1 MISNEQSIQLKYGDI
16 IEISSPSND
25 EYHQNNYYITYIDDN
40 ELEIINVAS
49 MKTYTLFIKENKL
62 TDESIIAIYL
72 LNRSELNGYAKQ
84 NNIHTHTWLD
94 IHIGGD
100 IPVIITGEIT
110 NLEEDMIEVTTFPE
124 GDVIYIDFAYK
135 GIPKDIPF
143 KKFVIREKPNQAQT
157 NFKKN
162 TTNQEELYEDEIE
175 KAIEPGLFESTDDGE
190 MIINVPE
197 NAVPDESIRDVL
209 HEMYNDAN
217 SIIFGEELD
226 DITQDIEIPEHQQK
240 YGLEIQTNDMMDELL
255 STIPDN
261 KRSDKVRTNISTLIN
276 RFKELRKEFSR
287 FDNNDNVVGYIY
299 NGPLWK
305 PLVEKLTKINKNIR
319 WIIPVVQQQSNVYI
333 DQNNDDDEDIDVNM
347 LDQQQI
353 MSRESEIYDSYKNNA
368 SVSANKYFKLYSDLD
383 KYNNNFNTV
392 NDDTSLINKTRVSSE
407 FDAIID
413 NLGNFYST
421 IVKVNGNKS
430 KLAQK
435 RFVIQR
441 YNLGLQKQDSFLM
454 KSGKTIFI
462 RNNMTPDDEI
472 NIKSLIILPNECVE
486 FSKVDIISTNILKK
500 SQYSQ
505 LFVSLFRLL
514 KRNTLIK
521 NDNITDL
528 DTEKNTE
535 DSEFINDIKH
545 YTLDE
550 KYNEEPKKYEKFL
563 QTIIPKTR
571 NLIREIRDRVK
582 NRLTIH
588 SFIKELQPY
597 MINNKD
603 ISFQQHNE
611 LRFTINTLIKDFNKN
626 FMEKSQ
632 TYRTILSSVTS
643 QDEQMLRIERLLFNN
658 TELMDL
664 FKDGYNVN
672 DSVKFRNS
680 EFLNKLIKDDNLTLL
695 SDIIT
700 SMNIRNITTPEQ
712 LLNGFQPIDI
722 EDEGENAKI
731 KPTDCLRRYLTK
743 KYNTLN
749 ELQNDNTSDPIYYDD
764 VYDDTPYEIMDLYK
778 NENKDMEPSL
788 FKEFLAENLMQK
800 HGVKPDY
807 SNTMAEIL
815 IAGKKPISDGEYAIL
830 ELKPGYGKDIDETLL
845 TPKEKKAN
853 EIESETRK
861 KQGYYKRKNNVWI
874 YDKSIDPEVFIDTN
888 VLFCN
893 LVDKCYKQ
901 SSNSLCESISFSKK
915 RIEHLNKTRMVK
927 EFENRMD
934 ISLEQLDERIKQDLM
949 NDFKNIR
956 KNTMLQDMKDNKY
969 NNFAY
974 DYGKTVSSID
984 IIKSPHEGLRK
995 TIMGLDDFM
1004 TRQGYINK
1012 FVYEYSR
1019 EPLADMKENMNWMY
1033 CKDSNTPIMPI
1044 SIAKLAREFV
1054 LKPNNYAN
1062 KLDEICSI
1070 YGTLSDD
1077 GDSIVDKYSGYILRK
1092 IDFLTQDT
1100 YNEQGFV
1107 IQTHD
1112 IMEKDMTLQITDVML
1127 QYTKPVY
1134 ENELNT
1140 TIYNIAYTI
1149 SNSMGITFDLIEE
1162 GVIRLS
1168 NELIESVI
1176 LNEIKYDEQ
1185 IQRKAQKTGKKGINY
1200 EIYRNRNIL
1209 WIVAASLLI
1218 NIQTIVPGIRSK
1230 KTFPGCT
1237 SSFDGYPLTSGVE
1250 DKSGIEY
1257 IACVMYKLKSS
1268 VKPWDAISKLNGDIY
1283 VPKIVEIIDK
1293 YIFANRPD
1301 IADLYTKKRL
1311 FLTENPEQF
1320 IPEEHNIEKWK
1331 HFLPPI
1337 VPLTISRVEPLTRDF
1352 ERNFLDTIKR
1362 GHNDQLKKINIIQSK
1377 SSLFGFSVALNIN
1390 AVVSKEE
1397 PLLKTNANVPFLEN
1411 GCCNNNSERAIDY
1424 FIDKNPIIQQTI
1436 TASKS
1441 ISDLLNEIKRY
1452 TRPSTLFHNEFTGIK
1467 RIVVKEQTTEEHIYA
1482 YIIKHCNFDN
1492 ELPVPDSYKIVSG
1505 EKLDDFPQQGSI
1517 NDQIDFLKR
1526 NGKKFGIGDLNH
1538 LARIIR
1544 QSTMEKVEKVEYFT
1558 QVDVMYDIL
1567 ESLDMSDS
1575 ESVDTNFR
1583 RHLRNVL
1590 KTYKKNTMVSEKR
1603 IELTEFKKYL
1613 FASNKKMF
1621 KEITTFIKEYG
1632 NLNKSKFDKIQ
1643 DSLLSIYSS
1652 DNKSS
1657 NDILNNISGIENSI
1671 YYFTKVY
1678 PEIILSGKTY
1688 NKIAKHW
1695 NLSGV
1700 HIRDLSKVIENHWNG
1715 ILQFHGDKTLVNT
1728 LQNITYNTGDIY
1740 KVLSFM
1746 PKHLSIFK
1754 EIDINGK
1761 IDVTEFYSLF
1771 DSATMGYMYGYLFLS
1786 VLYEYIS
1793 SANDIDMLN
1802 CDIEL
1807 KKSQARNDIKNNK
1820 DITIQTRAIDIDDE
1834 RDELLEIDITPNDAG
1849 DLKRR
1854 VASVL
1859 LLFMEMQDNQRKSYM
1874 SYPDIS
1880 KKIHNSKVKE
1890 KQKIVTQ
1897 DLGKLDNDV
1906 RRVENLLKKYKM
1918 GRWNIG
1924 LQKGLVHYDKNT
1936 YDRERTEMD
1945 DDNLIAEDVDE
1956 LEAIMERD
1964 INRQYDEEANDLRT
1978 LGDDYSDGNYY
1989 NEIPEDNDFGDN

>member
-1149 SNSMGITFDLIEE
+1149 SNSIGITFDLIEE